1 MEIHHALSVY
11 RGQAVSASLTAQ
23 NTFTAPLKVLGD
35 ANVWISGPWTG
46 TLTLQASYD
55 AGGTWL
61 DVQTYTANG
70 IDILYEPEV
79 GVCCRIGFKTG
90 QYTYGTA
97 VVRISQ

>member
-1 MEIHHALSVY
+1 MEIHHPLSVY

-23 NTFTAPLKVLGD
+23 NTFTAPLKVLGE
-35 ANVWISGPWTG
+35 ANVWISGTWAG

-90 QYTYGTA
+90 QYTSGTA